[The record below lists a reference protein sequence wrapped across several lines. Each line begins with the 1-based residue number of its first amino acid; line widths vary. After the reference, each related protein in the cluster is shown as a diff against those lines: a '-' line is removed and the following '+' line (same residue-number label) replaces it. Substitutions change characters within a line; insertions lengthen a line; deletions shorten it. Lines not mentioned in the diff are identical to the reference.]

1 MDLHTI
7 TMEEARTAAGDRR
20 FGPSVQGQELIVCE
34 ITVGQALGEL
44 PGGTSPDDVPIWTA
58 STENPVLEP
67 HVGLT
72 RKIGKLADA
81 LRRIVRISRSNP
93 GRIGRFRF
101 FPPDLWACFARRW
114 TGTRRRPIRQVPE
127 RDW

>member
-34 ITVGQALGEL
+34 ITVGHALGEL

-58 STENPVLEP
+58 STEKSGFRAPCW
-67 HVGLT
+67 
-72 RKIGKLADA
+72 ADEK
-81 LRRIVRISRSNP
+81 N
-93 GRIGRFRF
+93 
-101 FPPDLWACFARRW
+101 WETC
-114 TGTRRRPIRQVPE
+114 
-127 RDW
+127 